1 MSNLSVKWLKSKEDI
16 KYNIKKYQKEDN
28 ILFITGLVGS
38 GKSTLARELG
48 KKYNATV
55 IIQDFLAWSDF
66 NNSKECIFFVNLFQK
81 LYPETK
87 KYFENNEW
95 RKNNLTS
102 EEKNEY
108 RRKFD
113 KMVVDYANEN
123 KDRLFIYEGSDLFC
137 KSDINIMKNHPIII
151 KRTSAIKSY
160 IRSYKR
166 SNHDNNTIKKKLE
179 YMKRMKY
186 EFKRF
191 YVQDLPKLNKFI
203 KNLELYIKNWIK
215 M

>member
-1 MSNLSVKWLKSKEDI
+1 MSSMNVNWLKSKKDI
-16 KYNIKKYQKEDN
+16 ESNLKKYRKEDN

-55 IIQDFLAWSDF
+55 ITQDFLAWSDF
-66 NNSKECIFFVNLFQK
+66 YDSKECTFFVQMFQK

-87 KYFENNEW
+87 EYFNNNEW

-102 EEKNEY
+102 EEKNDY
-108 RRKFD
+108 RIKFD
-113 KMVVDYANEN
+113 KMVVDYAKEN
-123 KDRLFIYEGSDLFC
+123 KDRLFIYEGGDLFC
-137 KSDINIMKNHPIII
+137 KSDISIINNHPIII

-160 IRSYKR
+160 IRNYKR
-166 SNHDNNTIKKKLE
+166 GNHDNNSLKKKIQYL
-179 YMKRMKY
+179 KRMKY

-191 YVQDLPKLNKFI
+191 YVKDLPKINKFI
-203 KNLELYIKNWIK
+203 KNFS
-215 M
+215 

>member
-1 MSNLSVKWLKSKEDI
+1 MKNNLYVRWLKSKKDI
-16 KYNIKKYQKEDN
+16 QYNFEKYRNEDN

-55 IIQDFLAWSDF
+55 IIQDFLAWSDLID
-66 NNSKECIFFVNLFQK
+66 SKECAFFVDMFQK

-87 KYFENNEW
+87 NYFKNNEW

-102 EEKNEY
+102 EEKNDY
-108 RRKFD
+108 RVRFD

-137 KSDINIMKNHPIII
+137 KSDINIMSNHPIII

-160 IRSYKR
+160 IRNYKR
-166 SNHDNNTIKKKLE
+166 SNHNNTFKKKLE
-179 YMKRMKY
+179 YLKRMKY

-203 KNLELYIKNWIK
+203 KYLN
-215 M
+215 